1 MDFDIISTDG
11 ENIKLIM
18 PFISGETKENK
29 LNFFLSLNYFS
40 LFYFLYSRIKSISFF
55 LYPNLSNELLK
66 LVAKMRIKN
75 NDNLP
80 KSILEK
86 LDLYSN
92 NIIKNTNIN

>member
-55 LYPNLSNELLK
+55 YLSNELLK